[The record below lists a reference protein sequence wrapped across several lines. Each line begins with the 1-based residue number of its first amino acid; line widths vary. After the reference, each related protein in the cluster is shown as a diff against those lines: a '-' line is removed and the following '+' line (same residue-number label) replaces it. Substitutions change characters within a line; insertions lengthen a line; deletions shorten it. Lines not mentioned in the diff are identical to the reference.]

1 MGILGWI
8 IIGGLAGWIASL
20 IMHEP
25 QGCLMDVVV
34 GVVGACICC
43 AVFYLLYGAGFCG
56 FILWSLVVAVIGAV
70 IFIVILRAIRGRPG
84 AGA

>member
-20 IMHEP
+20 IMGES

-34 GVVGACICC
+34 GVIGAFIGG
-43 AVFYLLYGAGFCG
+43 AVFNLLTGAGFSG
-56 FILWSLVVAVIGAV
+56 FNLWSLVVAVIGAV